1 MRTIYLMAML
11 LLSVS
16 LNLYGKGHDKF
27 VVNVFCEFDT
37 VAVKSD
43 NGIEVLYKNGQYF
56 TTIENLNKGVNDG
69 LWISMPTDTKTCIT
83 GRYTDGVM
91 SGIWNVY
98 GEDGTLTLSISN
110 ITVLADDNN
119 YFHKVLDT
127 EANVYIGLWRECNG
141 KDDGTRSYWAIFS
154 DDFERDY
161 IVIKRDNQLEQLFKS
176 YNLL

>member
-1 MRTIYLMAML
+1 MAML

-16 LNLYGKGHDKF
+16 QNLYGKGHDEF

-43 NGIEVLYKNGQYF
+43 NGIEVLCKNGRYF
-56 TTIENLNKGVNDG
+56 TIENLNKGVNDG
-69 LWISMPTDTKTCIT
+69 LWISMPTDIKTCIT

-127 EANVYIGLWRECNG
+127 EANVYIGLWREYNG
-141 KDDGTRSYWAIFS
+141 KDGGTRSYWAIFS
-154 DDFERDY
+154 DDFEVNY
-161 IVIKRDNQLEQLFKS
+161 IVIKRNNQLEQLYKF

>member
-43 NGIEVLYKNGQYF
+43 NGIEVLYKNGRYF

-69 LWISMPTDTKTCIT
+69 LWISMPTDAKTCIT

-141 KDDGTRSYWAIFS
+141 KDGGTRSCWAIFS